1 MSTNP
6 LGFKDAAGRQL
17 EINDTVMTTFGG
29 HAELFRMKV
38 VGFTKKQIRLE
49 SSKTIYA
56 TSGRSGAVTKGETV
70 LRYPS
75 TLVILKTADGRPLG

>member
-6 LGFKDAAGRQL
+6 LGFKDAAGRHL

-29 HAELFRMKV
+29 HAGLFRMKV

-56 TSGRSGAVTKGETV
+56 TSERSGAVSQGETV

-75 TLVILKTADGRPLG
+75 TLVILHTGDGRPLS